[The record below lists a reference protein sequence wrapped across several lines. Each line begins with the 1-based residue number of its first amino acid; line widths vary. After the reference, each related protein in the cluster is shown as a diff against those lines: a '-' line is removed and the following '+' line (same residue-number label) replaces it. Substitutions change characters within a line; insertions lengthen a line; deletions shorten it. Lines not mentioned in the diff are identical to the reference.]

1 MGSCAGTEG
10 AAIFGCALLSTFH
23 PLSGPF
29 VFVPPSDIAA
39 WLPRT
44 ASYLFLFIAFYQRT
58 YKKTNTAAAKV
69 AATKVA
75 KKLQ

>member
-1 MGSCAGTEG
+1 MQPSLAALFSVRFIFRRSC
-10 AAIFGCALLSTFH
+10 LS
-23 PLSGPF
+23 P
-29 VFVPPSDIAA
+29 PPS
-39 WLPRT
+39 LLTTPLYSCT

>member
-10 AAIFGCALLSTFH
+10 AAIFGCALLSTSSSPF
-23 PLSGPF
+23 LSYILSYLTF
-29 VFVPPSDIAA
+29 SC
-39 WLPRT
+39 L

-58 YKKTNTAAAKV
+58 YKKPAGAAAKQ
-69 AATKVA
+69 AAAKVA